1 MYHYVRDYDKSGV
14 LPLKGVDVK
23 DFASQVRSLKSRFT
37 MLTPAD
43 LLAFV
48 RGEDSLPE
56 GDSCLL
62 TFDDGLSDHYQYV
75 APELADQ
82 NVSGIFFVPTSATS
96 RDRLLFVHKNHYLL
110 AQLGF
115 QTYQKVIL
123 DGCQHFG
130 IDVEVESD
138 EATLRRVYRWD
149 DLPTASVKYLV
160 NYQLDS
166 ENKQKVIDHAFDRAI
181 GNEKQIAMEFYASW
195 SELSEMQQS
204 GLGVGGH
211 SHSHNELS
219 SMSFD
224 DLSTDLRT
232 CRSVLS
238 SHLGQGATT
247 MFSYPYGKRK
257 SFNQDV
263 KDILNREGFEC
274 AFCTEVGSNTLEADQ
289 WELKRVDP
297 KDLTSL

>member
-1 MYHYVRDYDKSGV
+1 MYHYVRDYDRPGV
-14 LPLKGVDVK
+14 LPLKGVDVR
-23 DFASQVRSLKSRFT
+23 DFSNQVRSLKNRFT
-37 MLTPAD
+37 MLTPAQ

-48 RGEDSLPE
+48 RGEDTLPE

-62 TFDDGLSDHYQYV
+62 TFDDGLSDHYRYA

-82 NVSGIFFVPTSATS
+82 NVSGVFFIPTSATS

-115 QTYQKVIL
+115 QSYRDSIL
-123 DGCQHFG
+123 DGCLHFG
-130 IDVEVESD
+130 IDVDVVSD

-149 DLPTASVKYLV
+149 DLPTASIKYLV
-160 NYQLDS
+160 NYQLDAGS
-166 ENKQKVIDHAFDRAI
+166 KQKVIDHAFDRAI
-181 GNEKQIAMEFYASW
+181 GNEKQIAEEFYASW

-204 GLGVGGH
+204 GLGIGGH

-219 SMSFD
+219 AMSLED
-224 DLSTDLRT
+224 LSADLSTCKT
-232 CRSVLS
+232 SLS
-238 SHLGQGATT
+238 HHLGNEAAT

-257 SFNQDV
+257 SFSQDV
-263 KDILNREGFEC
+263 KDILEREGFEC
-274 AFCTEVGSNTLEADQ
+274 AFCTEVGSNTREADQ

-297 KDLTSL
+297 KDLASL